1 MQKHDSTLQRTIGIA
16 LALIVG
22 FVPAFFIVFHAQI
35 SDVPPQSFA
44 VDHVVYYALA
54 VLVSY
59 AVAGAAFGY
68 MEPKRAAGW
77 GLWLGLPVLFPLA
90 VAAVRERQR
99 TIEILLY
106 ACSRSAARLRP
117 LTPRPACAVPP
128 SSPRICSLSCRGAR
142 ASRFQSF
149 WSPPWLRA

>member
-1 MQKHDSTLQRTIGIA
+1 LRKHDSALQRMIGIA

-22 FVPAFFIVFHAQI
+22 FVLAFFIVFYALI
-35 SDVPPQSFA
+35 SDVPPQSSA
-44 VDHVVYYALA
+44 PDNVVYYALA

-68 MEPKRAAGW
+68 MDPKRAAGW

-106 ACSRSAARLRP
+106 AVLAFVSAAAAAYAAARLRRRTVKP
-117 LTPRPACAVPP
+117 
-128 SSPRICSLSCRGAR
+128 
-142 ASRFQSF
+142 
-149 WSPPWLRA
+149 